1 MARPL
6 FLILPLLVAAPATAA
21 TLQGQVV
28 NGTTGET
35 ATADLVA
42 VFVVTKPAAE
52 PVASV
57 ENVTGAFTLEGIPEA
72 AAAHF
77 RLEVHANGMVF
88 NQQISGFDAPVDAF
102 LYDTTDDL
110 SGVALL
116 RHHVIFTRD
125 PEHLQVT
132 EFIEF
137 DNRSDPPRVINA
149 DTRPMRVHLGHDMHG
164 EPTAS
169 IWGMAAPEDVPL
181 VRTDEAPIL
190 GLERALQPGSTRVVV
205 RYLVHEEN
213 LSYQWVSK
221 SLFDT
226 EERKALIDPVDAVI
240 ESAGMIPSDEAI
252 EGYATWAGLAS
263 RPGEEWVINVSGG
276 AAVAATDDGH
286 DHGNTQQANQA
297 SAFTDIVARPN
308 RLTASRTQIMI
319 GLAGLLL
326 FGTMGVLATSK
337 RTAPESSFPQDEARL
352 AVSKIADQY
361 VSGKISREEYEQKA
375 SSLVKK
381 SPAKNRQ
388 G

>member
-6 FLILPLLVAAPATAA
+6 FLLLALLIATPASAV

-35 ATADLVA
+35 GTADLVA
-42 VFVVTKPAAE
+42 VFDVTKPSVE
-52 PVASV
+52 PIASA

-88 NQQISGFDAPVDAF
+88 TQSISGFDAPVDAF
-102 LYDTTDDL
+102 LYETTDDL
-110 SGVALL
+110 SGVTLL

-132 EFIEF
+132 EFMEF
-137 DNRSDPPRVINA
+137 ENRSEPARVISA
-149 DTRPMRVHLGHDMHG
+149 DARPMRIHLGHDMHG
-164 EPTAS
+164 EPNAS

-190 GLERALQPGSTRVVV
+190 GFERALQPGSTRVVV

-213 LSYQWVSK
+213 RSYRWEST

-226 EERKALIDPVDAVI
+226 EERKILINPTDAVL
-240 ESAGMIPSDEAI
+240 ESTGMIPSDEAI

-263 RPGEEWVINVSGG
+263 LAGEEWVIEVSGG
-276 AAVAATDDGH
+276 STVAATDDGH

-308 RLTASRTQIMI
+308 RLTATRSQIML

-337 RTAPESSFPQDEARL
+337 RTAPASLVPQDAARL

-361 VSGKISREEYEQKA
+361 VSGKISREEYEQQAARLKKKA
-375 SSLVKK
+375 
-381 SPAKNRQ
+381 PAKNRQ